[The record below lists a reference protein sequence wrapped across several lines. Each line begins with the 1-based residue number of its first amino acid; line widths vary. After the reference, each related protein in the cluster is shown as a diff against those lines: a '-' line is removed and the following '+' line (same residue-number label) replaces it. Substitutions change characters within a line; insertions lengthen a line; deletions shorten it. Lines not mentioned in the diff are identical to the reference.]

1 MKRII
6 RKSFRAD
13 VNLRRAT
20 FVIAVSAALLVLG
33 PAHAGRYALDAQLR
47 VRPVDLEDG
56 AVALG
61 LALRQLNNTG
71 VFMQATAH
79 PDDENNALHVFLNRG
94 QGMRTILATATRG
107 DGGQNEIGPE
117 LYDPLAVLRTE
128 ELEAMHRFDA
138 TEQYF
143 TRAIDFGYSFS
154 IEETLEKWGRDEIIG
169 DYVRL
174 IRMTRPD
181 VVVGMNPTGTAG
193 GLHHQTSGLLSREA
207 FKASADPAR
216 YPDQIREGLMPW
228 QARKYY
234 YPAGG
239 PGGGRG
245 QPAPLTSP
253 LPLGAQKAAT
263 FDVAIFD
270 PLLGRT
276 YSEIGTEERGMHKS
290 QAMAQLLALPSG
302 RSQQRYLL
310 MESSVP
316 QTAQAE
322 EASLFDGIDT
332 TLPGL
337 VSLVNGN
344 APPALATG
352 LRAIAD
358 HVTAAQKQFDID
370 GPFAA
375 APPILAG
382 LNAVRALRQ
391 QLAGMGL
398 SAEARFDLDAR
409 LTTKE
414 EQFTEAALLAH
425 GIRIEVLSDDGV
437 VVPGQGVRVSI
448 SIGDRGRAV
457 TVSSVGLEGFSA
469 PAKCA
474 SESLEVGGVYRCDA
488 ATAIPANARIT
499 KTYWKPLPK
508 TARYEFEP
516 DAPFGL
522 PFRPTPFR
530 ASFTLTAGGVELRL
544 ERPVEFRYEGE
555 QLEGEKRMELT
566 VVPALALRVAPPI
579 AIVPAGRGATSAV
592 DREVRVTVTN
602 HAKGAANGQVRMDAP
617 AGWTTTPLA
626 QAVSFTRED
635 EAQTVRFVLR
645 PAAKTALAEYV
656 VKAVASVGAH
666 SFSTGFQSVEYP
678 HIRRRQLEIPASV
691 AVKVMDV
698 RLAAGLTIGY
708 VMGTGD
714 EIPAALR
721 GLGAAVE
728 LLDADELAWGDLNRY
743 NAIFIGVR
751 AYDSREDLRANNK
764 RVLDYAAA
772 GGTVVAQYN
781 RGNTWTQYAPF
792 PARFSATRV
801 TDENGEVQILASDDP
816 VFHYPNEIG
825 ASAWANWVQ
834 ERGTYFIVPDDQ
846 RYTDL
851 VQIHEPFEHNVGWKK
866 GALVSANVG
875 KGRWIFVGLGLWRQ
889 VAAGTDGAFQL
900 LANLASRG
908 KLPGK

>member
-1 MKRII
+1 MNPK
-6 RKSFRAD
+6 
-13 VNLRRAT
+13 RAT
-20 FVIAVSAALLVLG
+20 FVVVVSAALAVLG
-33 PAHAGRYALDAQLR
+33 PAQAGRDDLEAQLR
-47 VRPVDLEDG
+47 VRPIDLEDG

-61 LALRQLNNTG
+61 LTLRQLNSTA

-79 PDDENNALHVFLNRG
+79 PDDENNALHVYLSRG
-94 QGMRTILATATRG
+94 QGVRTVLATATRG

-128 ELEAMHRFDA
+128 ELQAMHRFDA

-154 IEETLEKWGRDEIIG
+154 IEETLEKWGRDEIIS

-174 IRMTRPD
+174 IRTTRPD

-207 FKASADPAR
+207 FKAAGDPSR
-216 YPDQIREGLMPW
+216 YPEQIREGLMPW
-228 QARKYY
+228 QPRKYY

-239 PGGGRG
+239 PGGGGRG
-245 QPAPLTSP
+245 QPVGPVAGP
-253 LPLGAQKAAT
+253 LPLGALKVAT
-263 FDVAIFD
+263 FDVSDFD

-276 YSEIGTEERGMHKS
+276 YVEIGTEERGMHKS
-290 QAMAQLLALPSG
+290 QAMAGLLALPSG

-310 MESSVP
+310 MDSSVP
-316 QTAQAE
+316 PAATPAE
-322 EASLFDGIDT
+322 EPSFFHGIDT
-332 TLPGL
+332 SIPGL
-337 VSLVNGN
+337 ASLVEGTP
-344 APPALATG
+344 PPALVSG

-358 HVTAAQKQFDID
+358 QVAAAQKQFDLG

-375 APPILAG
+375 APPIAAG
-382 LNAVRALRQ
+382 LNAVRTLRQ
-391 QLAGMGL
+391 QLSTMGL
-398 SAEARFDLDAR
+398 AAEARFNLDAR
-409 LTTKE
+409 LKTKE
-414 EQFTEAALLAH
+414 DQFTDAALLAH
-425 GIRIEVLSDDGV
+425 GLRVEVLSDDGI
-437 VVPGQGVRVSI
+437 VVPGQDVRVSI
-448 SIGDRGRAV
+448 SIGDRGRPV
-457 TVSSVGLEGFSA
+457 TVSSVALDGFSKA
-469 PAKCA
+469 ATCP
-474 SESLEVGGVYRCDA
+474 SGPLEIGAVYRCDA
-488 ATAIPANARIT
+488 AAQIPVNARVT
-499 KTYWKPLPK
+499 KPYWKPLPK
-508 TARYEFEP
+508 LARYEFES

-530 ASFTLTAGGVELRL
+530 ASFTLTAGGTELHF
-544 ERPVEFRYEGE
+544 ERPVEFRYEGQ
-555 QLEGEKRMELT
+555 QLEGEKRIELT
-566 VVPALALRVAPPI
+566 VVPRLALRVTPPI
-579 AIVPAGRGATSAV
+579 AIVAAGRGATAAV
-592 DREVRVTVTN
+592 DREVRITVAN
-602 HAKGAANGQVRMDAP
+602 HARSATTGEVRMDGP
-617 AGWTTTPLA
+617 SGWTTTPPM
-626 QAVSFTRED
+626 QPVNFTRED
-635 EAQTVRFVLR
+635 EVQTVRFVLR
-645 PAAKTALAEYV
+645 PAAKTPLGQYI
-656 VKAVASVGAH
+656 VKSVASVGAER
-666 SFSTGFQSVEYP
+666 FETGFQTVEYP

-698 RLAAGLTIGY
+698 RLAPSLTVGY

-721 GLGAAVE
+721 GLGATVQ
-728 LLDADELAWGDLNRY
+728 LLDGDELAWGDLRRY
-743 NAIFIGVR
+743 DAIFIGVR

-764 RVLDYAAA
+764 RVLDYASA
-772 GGTVVAQYN
+772 GGTVVVQYN

-792 PARFSATRV
+792 PARFSNTRV
-801 TDENGEVQILASDDP
+801 TDENGEVQVLASDDP

-825 ASAWANWVQ
+825 EGAWRNWVQ

-851 VQIHEPFEHNVGWKK
+851 IQIHEPFEHNVGWKK
-866 GALVSANVG
+866 GALVTANVG